1 MKNDNADIFKPV
13 GEMSDEEM
21 AALVEDWDYET
32 DHFLGYVVKEERRR
46 DYERMLALCRQLR
59 SKNSAFSF
67 LLCGIDNRSSSAS
80 IHIRFSGSF
89 LPAAPARE

>member
-80 IHIRFSGSF
+80 IHIRPTCG
-89 LPAAPARE
+89 